1 MIVAAR
7 VRHHRASLL
16 AVIDN
21 DFVAHALRTTLAAH
35 YEVTIATSG
44 ARLQHEDFDLVLC
57 ETELAQT
64 LPVRPPNTSN
74 LIIFRSSEVHE
85 VVKGARAIASEFER
99 SVQSGVGTDMDIT
112 CEEPLYSDRMQT
124 VGGRYALDG
133 RLGEGGMGQVYR
145 ARHLQLGKAFALKII
160 SPAFAGDHVART
172 RFNQEAKL
180 ASEISHPN
188 IVSVVDFGEDEQFGA
203 YMVMELVEGEP
214 LITPGVL
221 PMSVKRAIDVLGQ
234 VADALD
240 HIHKRG
246 IIHGDVKAD
255 NIMLTAE
262 QQRDSTGGARRRRI
276 VRLLDF
282 GLARRHE
289 HGEEEGLS
297 GSPHYLAPERAAG
310 GPASVSSDVYA
321 LGVLGYLLLTG
332 TLPFEGTV
340 MEVLMAQIHNAA
352 EAISARRK
360 EELDPALESL
370 IVRSMAKDP
379 ATRHGSAAA
388 FRYEL
393 NTVMDMLDMGRR
405 RPRSSG
411 TLPTENARETS
422 ITQAFERSRIPQ
434 AILSL
439 DGHFVTCNRAFN
451 KLVNQDEKGCDGL
464 SLNDT
469 TLTQFVPG
477 LMRALRSV
485 HVDGKPIERRA
496 KVFRGT
502 DRPPYE
508 LTIWLTP
515 LPIPGEEIH
524 MLVRVEEID
533 MRREVER

>member
-1 MIVAAR
+1 M
-7 VRHHRASLL
+7 
-16 AVIDN
+16 
-21 DFVAHALRTTLAAH
+21 
-35 YEVTIATSG
+35 E
-44 ARLQHEDFDLVLC
+44 
-57 ETELAQT
+57 
-64 LPVRPPNTSN
+64 
-74 LIIFRSSEVHE
+74 
-85 VVKGARAIASEFER
+85 
-99 SVQSGVGTDMDIT
+99 
-112 CEEPLYSDRMQT
+112 T

-133 RLGEGGMGQVYR
+133 RLGEGGMGHVYR

-160 SPAFAGDHVART
+160 SPAFATDNAARL

-188 IVSVVDFGEDEQFGA
+188 IVSVVDFGEDSQFGA

-214 LITPGVL
+214 LVAPGVL

-246 IIHGDVKAD
+246 IVHGDVKAE

-262 QQRDSTGGARRRRI
+262 QAGARRRRI

-282 GLARRHE
+282 GLARRPE
-289 HGEEEGLS
+289 LAEEEGVS

-332 TLPFEGTV
+332 TLPYEGTV
-340 MEVLMAQIHNAA
+340 MEVLMAHINQSP
-352 EAISARRK
+352 EPVSARRRD
-360 EELDPALESL
+360 EVDPALESL
-370 IVRSMAKDP
+370 ILRAMAKDP
-379 ATRHGSAAA
+379 AQRHGSAAA

-405 RPRSSG
+405 RSRGSG
-411 TLPTENARETS
+411 VLPAENAREAS

-434 AILSL
+434 AILSV
-439 DGHFVTCNRAFN
+439 DGLFVATNRAFN

-464 SLNDT
+464 VLTET
-469 TLTQFVPG
+469 TLTTFVPG
-477 LMRALRSV
+477 LLRALRSV

-496 KVFRGT
+496 KVFRGN

-508 LTIWLTP
+508 LSIWLSP
-515 LPIPGEEIH
+515 LPIPGQEIH

-533 MRREVER
+533 PRRQQRDEA